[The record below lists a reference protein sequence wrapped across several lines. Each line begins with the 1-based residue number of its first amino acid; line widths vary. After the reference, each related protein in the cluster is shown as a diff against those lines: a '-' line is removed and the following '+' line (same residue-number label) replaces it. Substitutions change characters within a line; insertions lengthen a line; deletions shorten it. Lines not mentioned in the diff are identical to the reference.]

1 MIVHA
6 DTNDI
11 AKEKNLLDNIKK
23 IVKQGGLR
31 PLQPPVPLPATR
43 RAQRVND
50 EPVKVLNLLF
60 FVYFIF
66 EMRWK
71 FQKTAFFHFW
81 AKAMLFYLTH
91 SAQEYFEKLAFKKQN
106 KRRNFKR
113 LYLKRQGEFRV
124 KTNIFRKLIHFSLK
138 SLVFCTLYRRGYTAG
153 GFAPY
158 NPRCLCQRFAGLKEL
173 MMSQ

>member
-60 FVYFIF
+60 FVYFI
-66 EMRWK
+66 WK
-71 FQKTAFFHFW
+71 WGET
-81 AKAMLFYLTH
+81 
-91 SAQEYFEKLAFKKQN
+91 FEKLHFFSFGPKQSFYPFSTRILWKTDIKQKTKN
-106 KRRNFKR
+106 VTFNGCISKARANSESKLTFSESSFNFLQKG
-113 LYLKRQGEFRV
+113 L
-124 KTNIFRKLIHFSLK
+124 FSAR
-138 SLVFCTLYRRGYTAG
+138 ST
-153 GFAPY
+153 
-158 NPRCLCQRFAGLKEL
+158 
-173 MMSQ
+173 